1 MKVAAYEFEG
11 EYIDI
16 LPIGDLHL
24 GSLESEYTEFLKV
37 IDKYSRAKLIFLG
50 DLIDNALAES
60 IGDVYS
66 QTDNPHKTLQE
77 LLQMFTKYKERIL
90 GVIGGNHERRTWRKA
105 GIDPVGLI
113 CEQLGIPYADD
124 LMVVDVS
131 LKNDKA
137 LRGSR
142 MRTNYAIAI
151 HHGASG
157 GRFPERSM
165 RQHRYFQGMIS
176 NVDIFITGHTHI
188 PQVSKSA
195 TYEYDPRNKKIRIR
209 NMQHITISAWTQE
222 KYACQKLLPPSPR
235 EVIIIRLY
243 GTSLKKYEVYVRGD

>member
-1 MKVAAYEFEG
+1 MNVAKYEFEG

-105 GIDPVGLI
+105 GTDPVGLI

-157 GRFPERSM
+157 GRFPEKSI
-165 RQHRYFQGMIS
+165 RQHRYFQSMVGG
-176 NVDIFITGHTHI
+176 VDVYITGHTHV
-188 PQVSKSA
+188 PQASLTA
-195 TYEYDPRNKKIRIR
+195 IYEYDARNKKISIR
-209 NMQHITISAWTQE
+209 QMQHITIPAWTQE
-222 KYACQKLLPPSPR
+222 KYARQKILPPSPAT
-235 EVIIIRLY
+235 ILILRLY
-243 GTSLKKYEVYVRGD
+243 ATKEKKHEVFLKSR